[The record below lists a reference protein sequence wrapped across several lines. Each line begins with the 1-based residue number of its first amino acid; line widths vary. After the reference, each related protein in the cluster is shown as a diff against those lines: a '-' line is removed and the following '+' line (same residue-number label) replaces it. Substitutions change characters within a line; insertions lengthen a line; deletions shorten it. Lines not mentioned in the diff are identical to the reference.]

1 MSYNKETGMYE
12 GYVYKIINDVNDKI
26 YIGQTTTTIKER
38 WHGHMSSCLMETR
51 YKSAL
56 YNAMR
61 KYGRE
66 KFHII
71 EIDKVIKEN
80 KESLINSLN
89 ELEQIRIKEYKSL
102 IKENGYN
109 VESGGNNKKVTG
121 RITHKYDIDLNYLD
135 TYESCEEAGRQNNI
149 DGCTIYGC
157 CSHYY
162 YTAGGFVWAFDGE
175 EPIRPPYLDKPK
187 EKKIKPKKKTKS
199 NKMPEEQKRIL
210 RLKRLCSDDR
220 KIYTYNAFGEITH
233 IYNDFVD
240 AVDNIPINPEELRK
254 NLNGK
259 NLKYKNIV
267 IRYEDE
273 PFNKYPRSP
282 FLQPISI
289 YDMQG
294 NLVKN
299 TETKIEA
306 EKFVGASSGEITKA
320 IKRGGSINGYM
331 FSYYGE
337 ELKRK
342 VYRWNKEVEM
352 YDDNWNMIRS
362 FASKKDVTRY
372 FNLEDCHHQLDESIK
387 NKKKYNG
394 YYWKYKDEFEINS

>member
-1 MSYNKETGMYE
+1 MSYNKETGLWE
-12 GYVYKIINDVNDKI
+12 GYIYKIINDVNDKV
-26 YIGQTTTTIKER
+26 YIGQTTATIKER

-80 KESLINSLN
+80 KELLIDALN
-89 ELEQIRIKEYKSL
+89 ELEQFRIKEYKSL
-102 IKENGYN
+102 TSENGYN
-109 VESGGNNKKVTG
+109 LEHGGNNKKVPG

-135 TYESCEEAGRQNNI
+135 TYESCEEAGRQNDI

-157 CSHYY
+157 CTHHF

-175 EPIRPPYLDKPK
+175 DPVRPPYLDKPK
-187 EKKIKPKKKTKS
+187 EKKIKPKKKTESK
-199 NKMPEEQKRIL
+199 KMPEEVKKEL
-210 RLKRLCSDDR
+210 RLKRLGWDGR
-220 KIYTYNAFGEITH
+220 KIYTYNAFGEVIH

-240 AVDNIPINPEELRK
+240 AIDNIPIKPEDLKK

-267 IRYEDE
+267 IRYEND
-273 PFNKYPRSP
+273 PFDKYPRSP

-306 EKFVGASSGEITKA
+306 EKFVGASSGDITKV

-342 VYRWNKEVEM
+342 VYRCNKEVEM
-352 YDDNWNMIRS
+352 CDDNWNIVKS
-362 FASKKDVTRY
+362 FISKKDVY
-372 FNLEDCHHQLDESIK
+372 EYLNLKDHHKLNEAIK

-394 YYWKYKDEFEINS
+394 YYWRHKDEFKINS